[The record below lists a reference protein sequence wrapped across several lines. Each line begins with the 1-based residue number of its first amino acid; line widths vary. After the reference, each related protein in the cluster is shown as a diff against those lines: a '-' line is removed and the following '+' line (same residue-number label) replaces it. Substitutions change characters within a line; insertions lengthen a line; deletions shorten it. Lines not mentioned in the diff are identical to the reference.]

1 MKVMLTGQVLSVRV
15 GKTKAGKDYSVADVY
30 DGEELIKVFGVDPK
44 LLPGN
49 DLQTFPVRI
58 RLRDDG
64 SGLFVSVTK

>member
-44 LLPGN
+44 LLPGE
-49 DLQTFPVRI
+49 TMSFPVRI

>member
-15 GKTKAGKDYSVADVY
+15 GRTKAGKDYSVADVY

-44 LLPGN
+44 LLPGSEE
-49 DLQTFPVRI
+49 TFLVRI